1 MTDNTAAAV
10 GRNVKAEMARN
21 GLTQG
26 ALAQP
31 LRLTQPAISRRL
43 NGDVPFNVTELAIV
57 SRLVGVPLSRLVAGA
72 ERREQRGTVAEATRL
87 AVAS

>member
-1 MTDNTAAAV
+1 M
-10 GRNVKAEMARN
+10 RAEMARN

-26 ALAQP
+26 SLAQP

-57 SRLVGVPLSRLVAGA
+57 SRMVGVSLSRLVAGA
-72 ERREQRGTVAEATRL
+72 EKRAMQQSSAEPTDM